1 MNNTEPQSCCCYC
14 MSARKHEL
22 FVSVEAWI
30 FRSLGSE
37 KMYASQNTNAEME
50 EARDIQGGNI
60 GVHKMCRCEYGDP
73 GLNLAWG

>member
-1 MNNTEPQSCCCYC
+1 M
-14 MSARKHEL
+14 
-22 FVSVEAWI
+22 SVEAWI

-60 GVHKMCRCEYGDP
+60 GVHKMCCCEYGDP
-73 GLNLAWG
+73 GLNLAW